1 LLPIYYY
8 YLAGNRLRGKRR
20 MEERD
25 IETYLFVLEE
35 IKGIRQRVDKK
46 EETLNVEVEKARGKK
61 GIVR

>member
-1 LLPIYYY
+1 
-8 YLAGNRLRGKRR
+8 

-35 IKGIRQRVDKK
+35 IKGIRRRVDKK

>member
-1 LLPIYYY
+1 
-8 YLAGNRLRGKRR
+8 

-35 IKGIRQRVDKK
+35 IKGIRQRVDKI
-46 EETLNVEVEKARGKK
+46 EEVLNAEVEKARGKK